1 LREGELTFVQ
11 RLELSF
17 ADLNNI
23 NTLNWNYGMV

>member
-11 RLELSF
+11 RLEQSF

-23 NTLNWNYGMV
+23 NTLN

>member
-11 RLELSF
+11 RLEQSF
-17 ADLNNI
+17 ADLNII